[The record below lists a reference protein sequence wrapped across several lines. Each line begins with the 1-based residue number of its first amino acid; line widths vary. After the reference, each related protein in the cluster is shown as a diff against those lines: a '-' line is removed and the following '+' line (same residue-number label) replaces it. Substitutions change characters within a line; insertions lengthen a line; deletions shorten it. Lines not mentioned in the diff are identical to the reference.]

1 MGHLGSV
8 DVSSSPVAPLKALP
22 KRSLCQWVAA
32 CLLCWFSLT
41 VFAEPIEAT
50 EVRALEHQIK
60 AAMLYRFLGYT
71 DWPAESFP
79 TSDTPYRIW
88 VLGAS
93 SVDRE
98 LRHMTSD
105 RRVNDRPVQIFHATS
120 PKQIEQP
127 HLVFVGRYAERF
139 LPRLAGMAREQS
151 FLIVTENEKGL
162 RDGSTINLRL
172 IDGRIGF
179 DVALRQ
185 AREHNLHLSARL
197 LSVAATVIQDGS

>member
-1 MGHLGSV
+1 MGSLGPLV
-8 DVSSSPVAPLKALP
+8 PLKAILNRGP
-22 KRSLCQWVAA
+22 GRWVTAW
-32 CLLCWFSLT
+32 LLCWFSLT
-41 VFAEPIEAT
+41 VSAQTIVAT

-60 AAMLYRFLGYT
+60 AAMLFKFLGYAE
-71 DWPAESFP
+71 WPEESFP
-79 TSDTPYRIW
+79 NSDTPYRIW

-93 SVDRE
+93 SVNRE

-105 RRVNDRPVQIFHATS
+105 RKVNNRPVQIFQAAS
-120 PKQIEQP
+120 PKQIDQP
-127 HLVFVGRYAERF
+127 HLVFVGRYAERY
-139 LPRLAGMAREQS
+139 LPRLTGMARGQS

-179 DVALRQ
+179 DVDLRQ

-197 LSVAATVIQDGS
+197 LSVASTVRQDGS